1 MAYDDQK
8 KEFGRRPAWIVEM
21 FLQRCLLEYSVLPC
35 EAAIGVTGAAKCFNT
50 LATCQDTQNF
60 DPSTEKPIR
69 FSSTRI
75 DGIQAVGDFA
85 TFPTVISVDT
95 APTRLEPGRGLGI
108 RASVKIQFEDHPS
121 NDRGFDP
128 YLGDATRPPG
138 DPDLRGSFWGKLL
151 SRNKFWEGRRIDI
164 LTGYLDAVTGAY
176 DAANFIRRTYVIEA
190 IAGPDR
196 NGTVSLV
203 AKDPLKFADSNRA
216 QVPETTPVTVDEDLT
231 SNETG
236 IDLLEVDAHLLFTVG
251 DFIRIDEE
259 IMEVTGIQAPQNRLN
274 VSRGTLPAVYPQ
286 SGSVAVEHTLGA
298 TVQICKFY
306 DAVRADDI
314 VFDLLVNIAGI
325 DPVFIDAAEW
335 AAVFDNLI
343 PTYIFTTLITK
354 PTGVKDLLQELTEH
368 TILLWWDDRDQ
379 LIKFDVLR
387 PSAFVAIPTY
397 DDDANITADSFVS
410 SRSSKERLSRV
421 LTYYGQRD
429 PTQDLETRVNFQ
441 QVNVRADLDAETP
454 EEYGSARIDEIFSRW
469 LSVSDAAIADEIGQR
484 MLVEYRNTKIA
495 VQFVLDPKDDEQYT
509 GDFVK
514 IVTRYVQDENG
525 NPATQQYRIVEVQE
539 LLTNAGARYKYLA
552 IQTQLN
558 GRVGVYAPDDNDEG
572 PGAYPLYPVASEAQ
586 RLRAFWADDMGNM
599 SNGDIGYVW
608 S

>member
-8 KEFGRRPAWIVEM
+8 KEFGRKPAWIVEL
-21 FLQRCLLEYSVLPC
+21 FLQKCLLTYSVAPC
-35 EAAIGVTGAAKCFNT
+35 EAAIGVTGSAKCFNT
-50 LATCQDTQNF
+50 LGTCQDTQNF
-60 DPSTEKPIR
+60 DPSTATPVR
-69 FSSTRI
+69 FASTRI
-75 DGIQAVGDFA
+75 DGLQGVGEPV
-85 TFPTVISVDT
+85 TFPTVLSVDT

-108 RASVKIQFEDHPS
+108 RASVKIQFEDHPW

-151 SRNKFWEGRRIDI
+151 ARNKFWESRRVDI
-164 LTGYLDAVTGAY
+164 LTGYLDADTGAY

-196 NGTVSLV
+196 NGNVSLV

-216 QVPETTPVTVDEDLT
+216 QVPEPTEATLDVSVG
-231 SNETG
+231 TG
-236 IDLLEVDAHLLFTVG
+236 TNNMNLFEPGAHALFTVG
-251 DFIRIDEE
+251 DFVRIDDE
-259 IMEVTGIQAPQNRLN
+259 IMQVNSINVAQNRLN
-274 VSRGTLPAVYPQ
+274 CSRETLPAVYPTT
-286 SGSVAVEHTLGA
+286 GTTVAEHDAGA

-306 DAVRADDI
+306 DAERADDI
-314 VFDLLVNIAGI
+314 VFDLLVNQAGI
-325 DPVFIDAAEW
+325 DPIFIDAVEW
-335 AAVFDNLI
+335 AAVFDSLI
-343 PTYIFTTLITK
+343 PSYIFTALITE

-368 TILLWWDDRDQ
+368 TILLWWDDRAQ
-379 LIKFDVLR
+379 LIQFDVLR
-387 PSAFVAIPTY
+387 PSAFIAIPTF
-397 DDDANITADSFVS
+397 DDQANIAADSFVS
-410 SRSSKERLSRV
+410 SRSSKERISRV

-429 PTQDLETRVNFQ
+429 PTQDLETRINFQ
-441 QVNVRADLDAETP
+441 QVNVRADLDAETV
-454 EEYGSARIDEIFSRW
+454 EEYGSSRILEIFSRW
-469 LSVSDAAIADEIGQR
+469 LSVADAAIADEIGQR
-484 MLVEYRNTKIA
+484 MLLEYRNTKIA

-514 IVTRYVQDENG
+514 IRTRYVQDLDG

-558 GRVGVYAPDDNDEG
+558 GRVGVYAPDEE
-572 PGAYPLYPVASEAQ
+572 PPATPYPDYVAASEAQ

>member
-1 MAYDDQK
+1 MTYDEQK
-8 KEFGRRPAWIVEM
+8 VEFGRRPAWIVEL
-21 FLQRCLLEYSVLPC
+21 FLQKCLLTYSVLPC
-35 EAAIGVTGAAKCFNT
+35 EAAIGVTGSAKCFNT
-50 LATCQDTQNF
+50 LGTCQDTQNF
-60 DPSTEKPIR
+60 DPSTASPIR

-75 DGIQAVGDFA
+75 DGLQGVGEVV
-85 TFPTVISVDT
+85 TFPTVLSVDT

-108 RASVKIQFEDHPS
+108 RASVKIQFEDHPW

-151 SRNKFWEGRRIDI
+151 ARNKFWEGRRVDI
-164 LTGYLDAVTGAY
+164 LTGYLDADTGAY

-196 NGTVSLV
+196 NGNVSLV

-216 QVPETTPVTVDEDLT
+216 QVPEPTEATLDVSVG
-231 SNETG
+231 TG
-236 IDLLEVDAHLLFTVG
+236 TNNMNLAPAGAHLLFTVG
-251 DFIRIDEE
+251 DFVRIDDE
-259 IMEVTGIQAPQNRLN
+259 IMQVNSINVAQNRLN
-274 VSRGTLPAVYPQ
+274 CSRETLPAVYPTT
-286 SGSVAVEHTLGA
+286 GTTVAEHDAGA

-306 DAVRADDI
+306 DAERADDI
-314 VFDLLVNIAGI
+314 VFDLLVNQAGI
-325 DPVFIDAAEW
+325 DPVFIDQAEW
-335 AAVFDNLI
+335 AAVFDSLI
-343 PTYIFTTLITK
+343 PSYIFTALITE

-368 TILLWWDDRDQ
+368 TILLWWDDRAQ

-387 PSAFVAIPTY
+387 PSAFIAIPTF
-397 DDDANITADSFVS
+397 DDQANIAADSFVS
-410 SRSSKERLSRV
+410 SRSSKERISRV

-429 PTQDLETRVNFQ
+429 PTQDLETRINFQ
-441 QVNVRADLDAETP
+441 QVNVRSDLDAETV
-454 EEYGSARIDEIFSRW
+454 EEYGSSRILEIFSRW
-469 LSVSDAAIADEIGQR
+469 LSVADAAIADEIGQR
-484 MLVEYRNTKIA
+484 MLLEYRNTKIA

-514 IVTRYVQDENG
+514 IRTRYVQDLNG

-558 GRVGVYAPDDNDEG
+558 GRVGVYAPDEE
-572 PGAYPLYPVASEAQ
+572 PPATPYPDYVAASEAQ